1 MSPPPFPTLA
11 EKADLEAGT
20 TLAPR
25 FDADGLITCVAQD
38 ATTGEIVMLA
48 HMNAEALARTLE
60 TGIAHYWSRSR
71 RKLWRKGEES
81 GNEQRLVE
89 MRIDCDQDA
98 VVIRVEV
105 LGDGVSCHTG
115 RTSCFYRRV
124 PLDQARAPLRFIDD
138 A

>member
-25 FDADGLITCVAQD
+25 FDANGLITCVAQD

-115 RTSCFYRRV
+115 RRSCFYRQV
-124 PLDQARAPLRFIDD
+124 PLDQERASLRFIDD